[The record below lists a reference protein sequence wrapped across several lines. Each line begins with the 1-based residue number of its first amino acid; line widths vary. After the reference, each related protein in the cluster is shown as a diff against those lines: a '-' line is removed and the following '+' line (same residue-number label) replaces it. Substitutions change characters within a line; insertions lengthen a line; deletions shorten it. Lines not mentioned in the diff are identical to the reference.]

1 MALPKVT
8 AIGNL
13 TFDPDFQTTASGLS
27 RCRLRIACNDR
38 KKVDGEWVD
47 GDPTF
52 IDVTLWR
59 GQAEIAAEELKKGQ
73 TIMVTGKLKV
83 RNYEDKNGQKA
94 TAVEI
99 EAEDLAKVLKSSF
112 KKVENDP
119 WNER

>member
-8 AIGNL
+8 AVGNL
-13 TFDPDFQTTASGLS
+13 TFDPDFQVTASGLS

-38 KKVDGEWVD
+38 KKVDSEWVD
-47 GDPTF
+47 GDTTF

-59 GQAEIAAEELKKGQ
+59 NQAEAAAENLSKGN

-99 EAEDLAKVLKSSF
+99 EAEDLAKVLKGQNKSKS
-112 KKVENDP
+112 DP
-119 WNER
+119 WEA